1 MQTNS
6 TVGAGERIIE
16 EAGALAKLTIYV
28 PQICLVDLL
37 DSWAT
42 PATRRCATTWHAS
55 LRHTTSTTCSLVNF
69 HHDRIHDTLQFL
81 LLCFE
86 FVFLCQLVLVEPV
99 KRLLNSLLDLL
110 FVVAFKLVLEFFLG
124 KSVTHCEAVVL
135 QTILCFNLRFVLLVL
150 CTILLCF
157 LHHAI

>member
-16 EAGALAKLTIYV
+16 EAGALAKSTVYV
-28 PQICLVDLL
+28 PQMCLVDLL

-42 PATRRCATTWHAS
+42 PATRCCAAAWQAS
-55 LRHTTSTTCSLVNF
+55 LRHTTSTTCSLANL

-81 LLCFE
+81 LFCFE
-86 FVFLCQLVLVEPV
+86 FVFFCQLVFVEPV
-99 KRLLNSLLDLL
+99 KRLLNGLLNLL
-110 FVVAFKLVLEFFLG
+110 FVVAFKLILQLFLR

-135 QTILCFNLRFVLLVL
+135 QTILCFNLRFVLL
-150 CTILLCF
+150 
-157 LHHAI
+157 